1 MQQTLMRA
9 LALANVSHLGIV
21 MMMNNELNDIDIAC
35 CCCCRELRVR
45 IK

>member
-35 CCCCRELRVR
+35 CCRELRVR